1 MMKRVLIVDDN
12 IYVRD
17 LIHTFLKHAPE
28 IEICGEAINGVEAI
42 EVAKQLKPDVV
53 LLDLAMPN
61 MNGVQTAAILK
72 KTIPGVT
79 IIMFTMYSENIPKSA
94 ISSMGVDLVL
104 SKRPPTGESRLIFS
118 TNFILPRLCAFR
130 ELPGRSPLYG
140 ECAVSG
146 RTLIGS

>member
-17 LIHTFLKHAPE
+17 LVQTFLKHAPE

-42 EVAKQLKPDVV
+42 EKAKQLEPDVV

-104 SKRPPTGESRLIFS
+104 SKTDGIAHLVESINTTFAARSSGHPP
-118 TNFILPRLCAFR
+118 A
-130 ELPGRSPLYG
+130 
-140 ECAVSG
+140 
-146 RTLIGS
+146 

>member
-17 LIHTFLKHAPE
+17 LVQTFLKHAPE
-28 IEICGEAINGVEAI
+28 IEICGEAIDGAEAI
-42 EVAKQLKPDVV
+42 EKAKQLEPDVV

-94 ISSMGVDLVL
+94 ITSMGVDLVL
-104 SKRPPTGESRLIFS
+104 SKTDGITHLVESINTIFAARAS
-118 TNFILPRLCAFR
+118 SHLPLNPA
-130 ELPGRSPLYG
+130 
-140 ECAVSG
+140 
-146 RTLIGS
+146 

>member
-1 MMKRVLIVDDN
+1 MIKRVLIVDDN
-12 IYVRD
+12 TYVRE

-104 SKRPPTGESRLIFS
+104 SKTDGIAHLVESINTAFAARAS
-118 TNFILPRLCAFR
+118 AHLPAN
-130 ELPGRSPLYG
+130 P
-140 ECAVSG
+140 A
-146 RTLIGS
+146 

>member
-17 LIHTFLKHAPE
+17 LVQTFLKHAPE

-42 EVAKQLKPDVV
+42 EKAKQLEPDVV

-104 SKRPPTGESRLIFS
+104 SKTDGIAHLVESINTTFATRASGHPPL
-118 TNFILPRLCAFR
+118 NPA
-130 ELPGRSPLYG
+130 
-140 ECAVSG
+140 
-146 RTLIGS
+146 

>member
-104 SKRPPTGESRLIFS
+104 SKTDGIAHLVESINTTFAARAGARLPA
-118 TNFILPRLCAFR
+118 NPA
-130 ELPGRSPLYG
+130 
-140 ECAVSG
+140 
-146 RTLIGS
+146 

>member
-42 EVAKQLKPDVV
+42 EVAKQLKPEVV

-104 SKRPPTGESRLIFS
+104 SKTDGIAHLVESINTTFAARAS
-118 TNFILPRLCAFR
+118 AHLPAN
-130 ELPGRSPLYG
+130 P
-140 ECAVSG
+140 A
-146 RTLIGS
+146 

>member
-12 IYVRD
+12 VYVRD
-17 LIHTFLKHAPE
+17 LVQTFLKHAPE

-42 EVAKQLKPDVV
+42 EKAKQLKADVV

-61 MNGVQTAAILK
+61 MNGVETAGILK
-72 KTIPGVT
+72 KTIPGIT

-104 SKRPPTGESRLIFS
+104 SKTDGIAHLVESINTIFAARASGHPPF
-118 TNFILPRLCAFR
+118 NPA
-130 ELPGRSPLYG
+130 
-140 ECAVSG
+140 
-146 RTLIGS
+146 

>member
-12 IYVRD
+12 VYVRD
-17 LIHTFLKHAPE
+17 LVHTFLKHAAE

-42 EVAKQLKPDVV
+42 EKAKQLKADVV

-61 MNGVQTAAILK
+61 MNGVETAAILK
-72 KTIPGVT
+72 KTVPGIT

-104 SKRPPTGESRLIFS
+104 SKTDGTAHLVESINTIFAARASGHPPL
-118 TNFILPRLCAFR
+118 NPA
-130 ELPGRSPLYG
+130 
-140 ECAVSG
+140 
-146 RTLIGS
+146 

>member
-1 MMKRVLIVDDN
+1 M
-12 IYVRD
+12 
-17 LIHTFLKHAPE
+17 
-28 IEICGEAINGVEAI
+28 
-42 EVAKQLKPDVV
+42 AKQLKPDVV

-104 SKRPPTGESRLIFS
+104 SKTDGIAHLVESINTTFAARAGARLPA
-118 TNFILPRLCAFR
+118 NPA
-130 ELPGRSPLYG
+130 
-140 ECAVSG
+140 
-146 RTLIGS
+146 